1 MNIGVYTFAE
11 FRELA
16 ARFHGYAAP
25 GVLVGGYM
33 VERAKRGLPKGTLFE
48 ALVETRKC
56 LPDAVQLLTLCS
68 TGNQRLKIHPLAR
81 FAVTLFDKHTGE
93 GLRVGLDPAKVDA
106 FPELRAWLFKEK
118 AKHEQD
124 EARLLAEIE
133 AAGDRICTVAQVKV
147 KPEFIGHKRMGRLA
161 RCPDCG
167 EGYPADDGPRCLAC
181 QGNTPYVS
189 INPA

>member
-1 MNIGVYTFAE
+1 M
-11 FRELA
+11 
-16 ARFHGYAAP
+16 
-25 GVLVGGYM
+25 LVGGYM
-33 VERAKRGLPKGTLFE
+33 VDLAKRGLPEGTLFE

-68 TGNQRLKIHPLAR
+68 AGNQRLKIHPLAR

-118 AKHEQD
+118 PKREQD

-133 AAGDRICTVAQVKV
+133 AAGDGICALARVVV
-147 KPEFIGHKRMGRLA
+147 KPEFIGHKHMGRLA
-161 RCPDCG
+161 RCPGCG
-167 EGYPADDGPRCLAC
+167 EGYPADDGPLCLGC
-181 QGNTPYVS
+181 QGHAPYVPA
-189 INPA
+189 NPV